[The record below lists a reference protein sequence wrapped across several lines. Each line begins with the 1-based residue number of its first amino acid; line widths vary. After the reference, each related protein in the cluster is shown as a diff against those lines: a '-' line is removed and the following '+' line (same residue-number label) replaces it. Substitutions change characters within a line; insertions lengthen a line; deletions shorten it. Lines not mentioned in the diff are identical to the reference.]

1 MRHALADA
9 EFPGDPVHA
18 HAGGAKL
25 PGAGYRLVRGGR
37 TPEALALRPG
47 SGEACH
53 LPVYE
58 DSRI

>member
-9 EFPGDPVHA
+9 EFPGDPIHA

-25 PGAGYRLVRGGR
+25 PGAGKL
-37 TPEALALRPG
+37 
-47 SGEACH
+47 CH